1 MLSLYHS
8 YLHDELSVFSKL
20 LLNYDFINYFP
31 NDLELLNL
39 WEKNLNI
46 KNSVMLQSNGS
57 TLDYQNY
64 KFGPLASLVEI
75 ERILKYRYY
84 KTFFLIGNNEGYNAI
99 SQSKNPMYDYY
110 YHFDYQKPIH
120 NLLWQHIHE
129 KVVLSAQPHTWL
141 TLTSD
146 EEFLQGLN
154 KEYILNTTDWE
165 PFFRKKHLK
174 DYVINDNM
182 INCKTGINFYTCLS
196 NKKHFLPIFILYKN
210 YGINILNMANKRK
223 YDNDDIFTY
232 NNTPILCECGK
243 TRLDF
248 TVQTHCNNKF
258 RPDLNII
265 EELQDHYLNL
275 QFVKDTQIK
284 VYYTT
289 KNGIIS
295 AHDKDLIESRFV
307 NVKFIPKVRL
317 LTGLGKYYP
326 FWERDTRT
334 IEYAF

>member
-154 KEYILNTTDWE
+154 KEYILNR
-165 PFFRKKHLK
+165 F
-174 DYVINDNM
+174 
-182 INCKTGINFYTCLS
+182 
-196 NKKHFLPIFILYKN
+196 
-210 YGINILNMANKRK
+210 YGIVSSGKGDVNRIMSIV
-223 YDNDDIFTY
+223 YDVLSGNSLSD
-232 NNTPILCECGK
+232 
-243 TRLDF
+243 
-248 TVQTHCNNKF
+248 
-258 RPDLNII
+258 
-265 EELQDHYLNL
+265 EE
-275 QFVKDTQIK
+275 FKD
-284 VYYTT
+284 
-289 KNGIIS
+289 IIS
-295 AHDKDLIESRFV
+295 YKPSSFKKEEDE
-307 NVKFIPKVRL
+307 
-317 LTGLGKYYP
+317 
-326 FWERDTRT
+326 
-334 IEYAF
+334 